1 MKLPQISLILTSW
14 FRARRMKNLSSI
26 LIAGVVL
33 IATLGCGIVDRVQKE
48 VTGSDSS
55 SNSNKSLSDRA
66 VDTAVGESKIGVP
79 ECDEV
84 MDLID
89 AEMNNPDD
97 DFVTKAVKATVL
109 NRIKDGIRDS
119 VEQNKTN
126 TAEMAKTCKEFKKQ
140 FDRYKAE
147 QKSNSNS
154 NN

>member
-1 MKLPQISLILTSW
+1 
-14 FRARRMKNLSSI
+14 MKNLKSI
-26 LIAGVVL
+26 LVVGALL
-33 IATLGCGIVDRVQKE
+33 IATLGCGVVDRVQRE
-48 VTGSDSS
+48 VTGP
-55 SNSNKSLSDRA
+55 SNSNKSIGDRA

-84 MDLID
+84 IDLIN

-119 VEQNKTN
+119 VEQNKTDK
-126 TAEMAKTCKEFKKQ
+126 AEMAKTCKEFKTQ
-140 FDRYKAE
+140 FEKYKAE

-154 NN
+154 KQ

>member
-1 MKLPQISLILTSW
+1 
-14 FRARRMKNLSSI
+14 MKNKSTFIVAVIMLSF
-26 LIAGVVL
+26 VV
-33 IATLGCGIVDRVQKE
+33 LGCGIVDRVQRE

-55 SNSNKSLSDRA
+55 SNSNKSLSDKA

-84 MDLID
+84 MDLIN

-126 TAEMAKTCKEFKKQ
+126 TAEMAKTCKEFKTQ
-140 FDRYKAE
+140 FEKYKAE
-147 QKSNSNS
+147 QKSKAAK
-154 NN
+154 